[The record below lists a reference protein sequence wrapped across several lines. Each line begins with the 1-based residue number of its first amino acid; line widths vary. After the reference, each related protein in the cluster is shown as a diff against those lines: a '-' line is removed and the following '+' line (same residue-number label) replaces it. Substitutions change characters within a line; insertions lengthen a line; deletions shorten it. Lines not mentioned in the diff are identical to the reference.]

1 MLRVM
6 GLQHTIL
13 TVGLFASVGLVGAQ
27 ASAQYGQQPPPG
39 YGQPPPPGYQQQ
51 PPPGYQQQ
59 QPGYGQQPQYQQQP
73 QQGGYG
79 YGGAPP
85 PPPAKKSSGSDFE
98 IEGWAVRIDPFN
110 WLLQG
115 RLGISAD
122 IALLEW
128 FSVELTPVFMV
139 NDSPPAF
146 NLSSHEDTLYQESNF
161 IGAMSEINLGASF
174 WLESPLEGYVLR
186 VILNMADYKY
196 VAKDSEGEFDSVV
209 DDTSK
214 VIFMLG
220 SYGKY
225 GPVTIGG
232 GIGLGHYLGAPERC
246 TDDVGAYTTS
256 GCDGELNIRI
266 DRNRPDVLTDLHSS
280 LYPFDLSGRFE
291 IGVVF
296 N

>member
-1 MLRVM
+1 MLLLM
-6 GLQHTIL
+6 GLHHSVL
-13 TVGLFASVGLVGAQ
+13 SVGLFASFGFMAAQ

-39 YGQPPPPGYQQQ
+39 YGQPPPPGYQQ

-85 PPPAKKSSGSDFE
+85 PPPKKESGSDFE
-98 IEGWAVRIDPFN
+98 IEGWAVRLDPFN

-115 RLGISAD
+115 RLGLSAD
-122 IALLEW
+122 VAFTKW
-128 FSVELTPVFMV
+128 FSVELTPVFAV
-139 NDSPPAF
+139 NDSPPMF
-146 NLSSHEDTLYQESNF
+146 NLGGHEDTIYQESNF

-174 WLESPLEGYVLR
+174 WFEAPLEGYVLR
-186 VILNMADYKY
+186 VLLNHGNYKY
-196 VAKDSEGEFDSVV
+196 VAKDSDGEFDSVV
-209 DDTSK
+209 DDSNK
-214 VIFMLG
+214 LIVMLG

-225 GPVTIGG
+225 GPVSLGG
-232 GIGLGHYLGAPERC
+232 GIGIGRYLGAPERC
-246 TDDVGAYTTS
+246 ADDAGDYKTS
-256 GCDGELNIRI
+256 GCDGELHMRF
-266 DRNRPDVLTDLHSS
+266 DRNNPQNYANLHSS
-280 LYPFDLSGRFE
+280 LYPFDVVGRFE